1 MRTLILEGLVRAK
14 TQIAHNGG
22 EINGNVAAFRRFKV
36 VQPSGKVVEIPHVS
50 GNSVRGKLRDV
61 AAKHMLDLLGEN
73 GIPHKVDVKL
83 FQLLFSG
90 GSLGAGNNADD
101 VDKYR
106 QMRENL
112 VHVSLFGGAWGN
124 AILSGKMKVNPLL
137 PIAKETAHI
146 VPEKWHGEGGLPSIF
161 TYLQLEMFTRKENT
175 NDAEFQP
182 YIQRDEETKF
192 STSQMI
198 YHVETISAGTPLYW
212 KVVLEDVTPEEFD
225 FFLSVVQKFKEI
237 PVVGGKS
244 ATGFGQIE
252 FEDVAWRDITKDG
265 DVLTDVSETTES
277 LYVKF
282 VEANKNSIKAY
293 LKMI

>member
-1 MRTLILEGLVRAK
+1 MRTLILEGIVRAK

-22 EINGNVAAFRRFKV
+22 EINGNIAAFRRFKV

-61 AAKHMLDLLGEN
+61 SAKQMLDLLG
-73 GIPHKVDVKL
+73 GDDGPQKVDLKV

-90 GSLGAGNNADD
+90 GSLGDGNNADD
-101 VDKYR
+101 IEKYR

-124 AILSGKMKVNPLL
+124 AILSGKMKINPLI

-146 VPEKWHGEGGLPSIF
+146 IPEKWHGDTELPSIF
-161 TYLQLEMFTRKENT
+161 TYLQLEMFTRKENS
-175 NDAEFQP
+175 NEAEFQP
-182 YIQRDEETKF
+182 YIERDEETTY

-198 YHVETISAGTPLYW
+198 YHVETISAGTPFYW
-212 KVVLEDVTPEEFD
+212 KAVLEDVTPEEFD
-225 FFLSVVQKFKEI
+225 FFLSVVQKFQQI
-237 PVVGGKS
+237 PVLGGKG
-244 ATGFGQIE
+244 ATGFGQVE
-252 FEDVAWRDITKDG
+252 FEDVAWRDITKEG

-282 VEANKNSIKAY
+282 VEENKSGIKAY